1 LETPPSYLKKTAPRV
16 LGAEHRGFSGVFVS
30 RGSFF
35 ANLEV
40 VFCNL
45 RDTISSGRKE
55 NDMSNIVT
63 MINVGG
69 GYFPA
74 PVVSAALSS
83 SPAARVLMLRDLA
96 GIVTRT
102 VNVARAAGRDY
113 MSQSRAAAQAVMA
126 VRPDFSVGQ
135 ALDAVSR
142 IRDMDLA

>member
-1 LETPPSYLKKTAPRV
+1 M
-16 LGAEHRGFSGVFVS
+16 G
-30 RGSFF
+30 
-35 ANLEV
+35 
-40 VFCNL
+40 
-45 RDTISSGRKE
+45 DI
-55 NDMSNIVT
+55 MT

-74 PVVSAALSS
+74 PIVSTALSSS

-102 VNVARAAGRDY
+102 VGGARAAGRDY

-126 VRPDFSVGQ
+126 VRPDLSMGQ

-142 IRDMDLA
+142 IRDMNLA